1 MKVFNRIILF
11 FSLSVAFFSCKS
23 QERFVEGDVNNP
35 RNILIFKGNE
45 ITAQI
50 ENINLNAELYKEEFV
65 FEIVDCLINKYDKNN
80 CLYIVKTKAG
90 YYSVLAEYKIDENT
104 RKFSLIDARSLVESR
119 SYHEKE
125 KLMFELN
132 KKEPVYV
139 VNHMDS
145 LEVKYSLFGR
155 VKLLKEV
162 FVKTN

>member
-65 FEIVDCLINKYDKNN
+65 FEIVDCLIN
-80 CLYIVKTKAG
+80 
-90 YYSVLAEYKIDENT
+90 
-104 RKFSLIDARSLVESR
+104 
-119 SYHEKE
+119 
-125 KLMFELN
+125 
-132 KKEPVYV
+132 
-139 VNHMDS
+139 
-145 LEVKYSLFGR
+145 
-155 VKLLKEV
+155 
-162 FVKTN
+162 